1 MHGALSWCM
10 NPEKDWMVLAWC
22 LCVMAGPCWVSA
34 GIRVSLLVLGGIRF
48 PLLVLAGIRGFL
60 AGPCWDLLDPCGTL
74 LEFAGSLRKPC
85 WNLWEIILSN
95 SFDRHSL
102 QSAQTIVNNDIE
114 RIFSTFFRPHY
125 SFEFFPGSARKFQQG
140 PHKSPQGKNR
150 TQQIPQGFRKTQQLS
165 TRPQP
170 IPDGADQSKV
180 VQGEIQQ
187 EKTISKKRQQQHAS
201 SYLYPVALWLE
212 PTQAQANTQAQT
224 QARAQ
229 AKITGR
235 SHGPSQGPG

>member
-1 MHGALSWCM
+1 MVHEPGKRLDGPCLVSVCHGWSLLGVCWDSSF
-10 NPEKDWMVLAWC
+10 L
-22 LCVMAGPCWVSA
+22 AGPWWDPFS
-34 GIRVSLLVLGGIRF
+34 
-48 PLLVLAGIRGFL
+48 L
-60 AGPCWDLLDPCGTL
+60 AGPCWDSWFPCWSLLGFVGSLRNLAGICWILAETL
-74 LEFAGSLRKPC
+74 LEFVG
-85 WNLWEIILSN
+85 
-95 SFDRHSL
+95 D
-102 QSAQTIVNNDIE
+102 
-114 RIFSTFFRPHY
+114 Y
-125 SFEFFPGSARKFQQG
+125 SFEFFRPPFLAKCPNHRKQRYRKNIFHILSTPLFFRILSWQCPQIPAR
-140 PHKSPQGKNR
+140 PPQIPARKNR